1 MSAKKIKRIIYL
13 SGEMAERRQE
23 SCTSDGAVKITPQKR
38 NQLGIENISL
48 KGLLVLLFIGFKL

>member
-1 MSAKKIKRIIYL
+1 MSAKKIKRRTYL

-23 SCTSDGAVKITPQKR
+23 SCTSDGAVKTTTPKE
-38 NQLGIENISL
+38 IENILL